1 MKRLAI
7 LLVLSVTWPVLA
19 SPPVF
24 AASTG
29 NTAAQGSEVAAPKL
43 KKGSKG
49 ATLPGTMTGAAELTA
64 EECTRLGGEVTANG
78 DPNCKTNT
86 RCKMTLANGD
96 LRSICIDEVSQ

>member
-7 LLVLSVTWPVLA
+7 LLVLYATVPSLV
-19 SPPVF
+19 PPPAF
-24 AASTG
+24 AAGKT
-29 NTAAQGSEVAAPKL
+29 TAQTTDPSATTKPRKGPK
-43 KKGSKG
+43 GVI
-49 ATLPGTMTGAAELTA
+49 LPGTMPGTAELTA